1 MSFTTETPK
10 KHISEI
16 TAEFKPFWQPI
27 FDSFPNP
34 NVHFTSKLCYM
45 GKEFSTDGSS
55 RMECVRFFPSEL
67 NNVNGIYIELY
78 NWDQVAYHT
87 GHRVLYY
94 LPYDPEWKSKT
105 SVYKEVSVNPTS
117 AKFTSTFAV
126 KLTHLTLINQTSVS
140 SSTPII
146 TAPET
151 EDTLFNEDLLT
162 DAFLEMDDD
171 HYTKMTIRDLYCML
185 QNVPMSNKKWLNGL
199 IEKGKV
205 WQKK

>member
-1 MSFTTETPK
+1 
-10 KHISEI
+10 
-16 TAEFKPFWQPI
+16 
-27 FDSFPNP
+27 
-34 NVHFTSKLCYM
+34 M

-55 RMECVRFFPSEL
+55 RIECVRFFPSEL

-78 NWDQVAYHT
+78 NWDQAAYHT

-94 LPYDPEWKSKT
+94 LPYDPEWKLKT
-105 SVYKEVSVNPTS
+105 NVYKEVSVNPTS
-117 AKFTSTFAV
+117 AKFSSTFAV

-146 TAPET
+146 AAPET

-171 HYTKMTIRDLYCML
+171 HYTND
-185 QNVPMSNKKWLNGL
+185 N
-199 IEKGKV
+199 
-205 WQKK
+205 